1 MSIFVLSSF
10 QVLSMFFLSGGMGIP
25 LGIPPAAEDPVL
37 ARIAPRE
44 CLFYVTWSGMSTP
57 DPQSRNQTE
66 QLLAEKEVQQSLKLL
81 EEQIVASFRTAAA
94 DDPQAAAM
102 VDNVRTVA
110 KAVLTSATAIFISK
124 VQLPK
129 NGPPDV
135 RGGAIVNLGDRAP
148 EIAKALGRIESL
160 LQGVNVPKPDGGS
173 AWHRVPLGMHD
184 PAADR
189 GGSLLWA
196 VKGRYLIIGLG
207 EGEAEKIV
215 ERARQEQPEWLRQL
229 RQQLAVPRPA
239 NLIYVNVA
247 GLLKIAVS
255 VEPELSRIIE
265 GLGLAQVQS
274 LASIT
279 GLDES
284 SCISRTQVA
293 IDGDLKGLLSVLTTQ
308 PLAKEHLTAIPKDAT
323 IALVARLDVAKVYKE
338 LLEIVG
344 RLEPRGQQELLG
356 GVRQIE
362 ERLKVK
368 LYEDILQSLGDVWRV
383 YTSPSE
389 GNLVFTGLTAVVDIR
404 DHDRLVAANAKL
416 VFGSLFGG
424 MAKEVTQPGRGQPEP
439 QIKQIKYGEQTIF
452 YLTRLGD
459 FTPFSPAWCI
469 TDKKLVVALFPQN
482 VKAYLERAG
491 QIGAPSLA
499 DVAALT
505 EPFEAA
511 KPIAVS
517 YLDTPAAFKL
527 VYPIVQVALGFASRQ
542 MGRGGL
548 GLDISMLPP
557 APSIG
562 RHLRPTVTT
571 VSRTKE
577 GIVVETHQT
586 LSIGGVS
593 GLTIL
598 PSMLMFRSSGPMR
611 VSALPKRV
619 STLPTQQNISS
630 NNLKMLGLA
639 LLNYEA
645 TYAAFP
651 SAAAGQKPNQP
662 PVSWRVLILP
672 YVEQSV
678 LYQQYRFDEPWDS
691 ENNKKLIDRM
701 PDVFK
706 TPGSRKAVEGKT
718 NYLAVVGEPY
728 ALAADKGR
736 RMSDF
741 ADGTSN
747 TILLVEA
754 SDERAVPW
762 TKPED
767 FTPDK
772 TKPAAGLV
780 GLRQGLFLVLTA
792 DGAVRVLP
800 ADIGSS
806 TIGSSTLHALFTR
819 AGGEVA
825 EFPVLGAASAVAEP
839 TVTK

>member
-1 MSIFVLSSF
+1 MYFLVLSSF

-25 LGIPPAAEDPVL
+25 LGIPPAAEDPVM

-44 CLFYVTWSGMSTP
+44 CLFYLTWSGMSIP

-81 EEQIVASFRTAAA
+81 EEQIVASLRTAAA

-102 VDNVRTVA
+102 VDDVRTVA
-110 KAVLTSATAIFISK
+110 KAVLTSPTAIFISK
-124 VQLPK
+124 IQLPK

-135 RGGAIVNLGDRAP
+135 RGGAMINLGDQAP
-148 EIAKALGRIESL
+148 EIAKALARIESL
-160 LQGVNVPKPDGGS
+160 LQGVNLSKPSGS
-173 AWHRVPLGMHD
+173 IWHRVPLGMHD

-196 VKGRYLIIGLG
+196 VRGRYLIIGLG
-207 EGEAEKIV
+207 EGEAEKIL

-229 RQQLAVPRPA
+229 RQQLPVPRPA

-247 GLLKIAVS
+247 GLVKIAGS

-265 GLGLAQVQS
+265 CLGLAQVQS
-274 LASIT
+274 LSSIT

-284 SCISRTQVA
+284 GCISRTQVA
-293 IDGDLKGLLSVLTTQ
+293 IDGNLKGLLSVLTTQ
-308 PLAKEHLTAIPKDAT
+308 PLTKEHLTAIPKDAT
-323 IALVARLDVAKVYKE
+323 IALVARLDAAKVYKE

-344 RLEPRGQQELLG
+344 RLAPRGQQELLG

-389 GNLVFTGLTAVVDIR
+389 GNLVITGLTAVVDIR

-416 VFGSLFGG
+416 VFGSLLGG
-424 MAKEVTQPGRGQPEP
+424 MAKEVTQPGRGRPEP

-459 FTPFSPAWCI
+459 FIPFSPAWCI

-491 QIGAPSLA
+491 QTGAPSLA
-499 DVAALT
+499 DIATVT
-505 EPFEAA
+505 ESFEAA

-517 YLDTPAAFKL
+517 YLDTPAVFKL
-527 VYPIVQVALGFASRQ
+527 VYPIAQIVLGFASSE

-548 GLDISMLPP
+548 GLDISVLPP

-598 PSMLMFRSSGPMR
+598 PMLIRT
-611 VSALPKRV
+611 
-619 STLPTQQNISS
+619 TL
-630 NNLKMLGLA
+630 
-639 LLNYEA
+639 
-645 TYAAFP
+645 
-651 SAAAGQKPNQP
+651 
-662 PVSWRVLILP
+662 
-672 YVEQSV
+672 
-678 LYQQYRFDEPWDS
+678 
-691 ENNKKLIDRM
+691 
-701 PDVFK
+701 
-706 TPGSRKAVEGKT
+706 
-718 NYLAVVGEPY
+718 
-728 ALAADKGR
+728 
-736 RMSDF
+736 
-741 ADGTSN
+741 
-747 TILLVEA
+747 
-754 SDERAVPW
+754 
-762 TKPED
+762 
-767 FTPDK
+767 
-772 TKPAAGLV
+772 
-780 GLRQGLFLVLTA
+780 
-792 DGAVRVLP
+792 
-800 ADIGSS
+800 
-806 TIGSSTLHALFTR
+806 
-819 AGGEVA
+819 
-825 EFPVLGAASAVAEP
+825 
-839 TVTK
+839 